1 MPRTPDEAIAWGI
14 RQSIS
19 PTQSYRGLCLQFVRH
34 ALGVP
39 REFPSAR
46 SAWEALPATEHRQ
59 GRPPAGAP
67 VFWEVGEFWH
77 VAVHIGSWVYLSNDV
92 QRAGLIDVVPG
103 ALIRQR
109 WGARYLGWSSLLN
122 GVRLP
127 L

>member
-1 MPRTPDEAIAWGI
+1 M
-14 RQSIS
+14 
-19 PTQSYRGLCLQFVRH
+19 
-34 ALGVP
+34 
-39 REFPSAR
+39 
-46 SAWEALPATEHRQ
+46 
-59 GRPPAGAP
+59 
-67 VFWEVGEFWH
+67 FWEVGEFWH